1 MLGCLELDVNTFRG
15 DLELAA
21 LGNLDGLLGLVAGEG
36 LGQLDPLDD
45 LVALNDLAEDDVLAV
60 EPPNPSSQ
68 FPTPMYNVYRTRGGA
83 HEVMMV
89 VMKNWEPLVSLP
101 ALAMERRP
109 FLEWRSLKFSSAN
122 FSP

>member
-36 LGQLDPLDD
+36 LGQLDLLDD

-60 EPPNPSSQ
+60 EPPNPTSQ
-68 FPTPMYNVYRTRGGA
+68 FQAPMYHVYRTMGGA

-89 VMKNWEPLVSLP
+89 VMKN
-101 ALAMERRP
+101 
-109 FLEWRSLKFSSAN
+109 
-122 FSP
+122 